1 MRIEV
6 IFGSQ
11 RDNGTHSKI
20 QNRFEQIETSHDI
33 NYIEMSEMKIG
44 ACTACEGCTHTGK
57 CVLPGGEHDQF
68 NTVFNR
74 LIEADGIFVIT
85 PIYAPYP
92 SRLTALMERLLSI
105 SFFSH
110 EIGKLEKPLL
120 GKKAAI
126 ICYDSGKIGDETQ
139 LKLIFQRFCYE

>member
-74 LIEADGIFVIT
+74 LIEADGIFRYYPNLCTIPIT
-85 PIYAPYP
+85 TYSTYGKAIKH
-92 SRLTALMERLLSI
+92 I
-105 SFFSH
+105 IFSH
-110 EIGKLEKPLL
+110 MKLE
-120 GKKAAI
+120 
-126 ICYDSGKIGDETQ
+126 S
-139 LKLIFQRFCYE
+139 